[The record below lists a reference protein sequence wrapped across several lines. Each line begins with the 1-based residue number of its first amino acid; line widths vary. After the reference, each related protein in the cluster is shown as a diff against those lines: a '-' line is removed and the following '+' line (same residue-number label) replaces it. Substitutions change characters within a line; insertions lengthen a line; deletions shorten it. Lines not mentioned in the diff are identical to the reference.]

1 MNATQRL
8 NAATM
13 LNIRY
18 ELQASYASGIVKF
31 GLRTEDAA
39 VLMKMTDE
47 EVITAAISTS
57 EPVFTIRPIMPEL
70 QSHASGSEFDLL
82 LSVIR
87 QNEPVV
93 S

>member
-1 MNATQRL
+1 MNVIQRL
-8 NAATM
+8 NATSM
-13 LNIRY
+13 LHVRH
-18 ELQASYASGIVKF
+18 ELQASYASGIVRY
-31 GLRTEDAA
+31 GLRAEDAA
-39 VLMKMTDE
+39 VLIKMSDE

>member
-1 MNATQRL
+1 MNAIQRL

-13 LNIRY
+13 LNIRH
-18 ELQASYASGIVKF
+18 ELLTSYPGGIVRYS
-31 GLRTEDAA
+31 LREEDAA
-39 VLMKMTDE
+39 VLLRMTDE

-57 EPVFTIRPIMPEL
+57 EPVFTIRPIMAAL

-82 LSVIR
+82 LSVVKT
-87 QNEPVV
+87 NETVT